1 MIDAEMLFDVFG
13 GQNDCCPG
21 HQTGIRG
28 PLLLSP
34 PTSSN
39 YQIAMGHTDFF
50 AQPNQLWDQ
59 NC

>member
-1 MIDAEMLFDVFG
+1 MIVAPATKLEFVG
-13 GQNDCCPG
+13 
-21 HQTGIRG
+21 G

-34 PTSSN
+34 PTCSN